1 MDTTRTNP
9 FGMGDMT
16 NQGTYRRKSGVNPG
30 ALSTALHHLALNP
43 TPNSENMSTRGRNTG
58 GTIRG
63 SGTTRRRTMK
73 MTTEADQFMLDRE
86 MRERD
91 GGNPMGAPEA
101 DYGKM
106 GSTVR
111 LFRRVPDAFAGP
123 PSYSPIYEHERPV
136 QDSSRAPV
144 IIPSTEEGL
153 LGRQLHSD
161 IVQPAIEQIHPQTIS
176 SAESDALARLDG
188 AWKDLDAINPEMGF
202 LLVRNLLERLQH
214 QPKIQS
220 LIAPPPPSLTASPP
234 SLPTKVGFQPR
245 LNLSGQTL
253 LNPIPLAPIPTPKKE
268 ITRCKRTSSNT
279 TTGTSSSGGGGSGAY
294 SDVDEEPH
302 MKTQGE
308 KLADVLYSRWLQ
320 GLQSRWQ
327 HDRSFSG
334 TSH

>member
-1 MDTTRTNP
+1 
-9 FGMGDMT
+9 
-16 NQGTYRRKSGVNPG
+16 
-30 ALSTALHHLALNP
+30 
-43 TPNSENMSTRGRNTG
+43 
-58 GTIRG
+58 
-63 SGTTRRRTMK
+63 

-91 GGNPMGAPEA
+91 EALPMGAPET

-111 LFRRVPDAFAGP
+111 LFRRVPDSFAGP
-123 PSYSPIYEHERPV
+123 PTYSPIYDHERL
-136 QDSSRAPV
+136 DEDEYSAPV

-153 LGRQLHSD
+153 LGRQVHSD
-161 IVQPAIEQIHPQTIS
+161 IVQPAIEQIQPQTIS
-176 SAESDALARLDG
+176 SAESDALARLGG

-214 QPKIQS
+214 QPQMQS
-220 LIAPPPPSLTASPP
+220 LLAPLPPFLPTPP
-234 SLPTKVGFQPR
+234 LSLPAKVGFQPR

-253 LNPIPLAPIPTPKKE
+253 LNPVPLAPIPTPKKD
-268 ITRCKRTSSNT
+268 ISRRKRTSSNAT
-279 TTGTSSSGGGGSGAY
+279 TATSSSGGGGGSGSGGY
-294 SDVDEEPH
+294 SDVDKEPH
-302 MKTQGE
+302 IKTQGE

-327 HDRSFSG
+327 HDRNFSS